1 MHRVIVSLILAPC
14 RARELATT
22 ARRSLVISPVSSHH
36 ARRAVLVFA
45 RAKMH
50 GHLSLVRSAKCPPGK
65 LPASSPW
72 FPVLPRNQLIT
83 YWAGGFPS
91 SWVQRADVD
100 SCHDDLRP
108 HRVQAPFNPKKP

>member
-1 MHRVIVSLILAPC
+1 MSPVLAPC
-14 RARELATT
+14 RARDSAIAVRTI
-22 ARRSLVISPVSSHH
+22 LVISHGSSLH

-45 RAKMH
+45 RAKMR
-50 GHLSLVRSAKCPPGK
+50 GHLSLVHSAKRPPGK